1 MTMRGFCVVA
11 ALSRYTSGF
20 PCTLRSR
27 IGKSLRICSTSY
39 DALRPFADVFGVFDL
54 VNAHLH
60 FVAFDG
66 DRVCLHGADGG
77 EDDGAP
83 GLDIELRAVARAF
96 DAVTLELALV
106 ERSAV
111 VRADVVDR
119 VELAVYVAER
129 DAFSIDLVHADSR
142 GRRLAR
148 LRDRHEALGFRRFFR
163 HALKTSSYV
172 SAPALPPAFWRTASI
187 TRSRRRSS
195 EIRSTT
201 SAKKP
206 STSMC
211 SATSFGMARDSR

>member
-1 MTMRGFCVVA
+1 MTMRGFWVVA

-20 PCTLRSR
+20 PCTLRSS

-66 DRVCLHGADGG
+66 DRICLHGADGG
-77 EDDGAP
+77 EDDGAA

-96 DAVTLELALV
+96 DAVTLEHALV

-119 VELAVYVAER
+119 VELAVYVAEG
-129 DAFSIDLVHADSR
+129 DALAIDVVNADVS
-142 GRRLAR
+142 GRRLAHLPDCDEAG
-148 LRDRHEALGFRRFFR
+148 LRGLFR
-163 HALKTSSYV
+163 HAL
-172 SAPALPPAFWRTASI
+172 RT
-187 TRSRRRSS
+187 
-195 EIRSTT
+195 
-201 SAKKP
+201 
-206 STSMC
+206 
-211 SATSFGMARDSR
+211 